1 MCAPWATVIGTHSN
15 LATAAIRVVIIMATT
30 GADMVKTIM
39 ATQTV
44 TDKSMVTANV
54 PGMKSVPRGRIIHMA
69 KPLRPETISMV
80 LRS

>member
-1 MCAPWATVIGTHSN
+1 VTVIGTHSN
-15 LATAAIRVVIIMATT
+15 LATAAIRVVIIIMATT

-54 PGMKSVPRGRIIHMA
+54 PGMKNVPRGRTIHMA
-69 KPLRPETISMV
+69 KPLRPKTISMV